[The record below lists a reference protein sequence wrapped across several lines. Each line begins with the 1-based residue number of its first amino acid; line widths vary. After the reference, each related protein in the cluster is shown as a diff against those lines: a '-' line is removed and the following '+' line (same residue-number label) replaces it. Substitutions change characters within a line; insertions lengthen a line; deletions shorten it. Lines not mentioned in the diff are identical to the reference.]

1 MTMRRPSRGFTL
13 IELLFVVTLIG
24 IMVAIAVP
32 SFASFISNYR
42 ATSAT
47 NDLLQAF
54 TVARAE
60 ALKQGRRV
68 IVLPNLPD
76 GTPSKTGIWTNGWTI
91 FADVNNNQVF
101 DSATETVI
109 FKHEALPPTI
119 AVAGPAGAAGIFGN
133 ANYVLYDGTG
143 YPHTSLNAVSL
154 GGIMLTDSTAG
165 ASKSNIR
172 TLCLALL
179 GRPRIIVQTPSTTCA
194 SG

>member
-1 MTMRRPSRGFTL
+1 MIMRRPSRGFTL

-24 IMVAIAVP
+24 IMIAIAVP

-42 ATSAT
+42 ATAAA

-68 IVLPNLPD
+68 IILPNLAD
-76 GTPSKTGIWTNGWTI
+76 GTPSRTGIWTNGWTI
-91 FADVNNNQVF
+91 FADVNNNQTF
-101 DSATETVI
+101 DSATESVI
-109 FKHEALPPTI
+109 FKHEALPTTI
-119 AVAGPAGAAGIFGN
+119 VVAGPAGATGIFGN
-133 ANYVLYDGTG
+133 VNYVLYDGTG
-143 YPHTSLNAVSL
+143 YPHTSATGSL

-179 GRPRIIVQTPSTTCA
+179 GRPRIIIQTPTTTCA